1 MTDNNT
7 ALKKAGLKVTLPR
20 LKILEVLQEPD
31 NHHVSAEDLY
41 KRLIDMGEE
50 IGLATVYRVLNQFD
64 DAGIVTRHNFEG
76 GKSVFELTQ
85 QHHHDHLICLDC
97 GKVIEFSDDSIEARQ
112 REIAAKHGI
121 RLTNHSLYLYGHCA
135 EGDCREDE
143 HAHEG
148 QISQPE
154 REKPTCGLAFLY
166 AGNKKSESYS
176 SHLFVITANFL
187 PDLITIGFYRLVI
200 TGLRCA
206 QTLLIIQYAYTF
218 LVGKMLMLFLF
229 LQHV

>member
-1 MTDNNT
+1 
-7 ALKKAGLKVTLPR
+7 
-20 LKILEVLQEPD
+20 
-31 NHHVSAEDLY
+31 
-41 KRLIDMGEE
+41 
-50 IGLATVYRVLNQFD
+50 
-64 DAGIVTRHNFEG
+64 IVTRHNFEG

-148 QISQPE
+148 
-154 REKPTCGLAFLY
+154 
-166 AGNKKSESYS
+166 
-176 SHLFVITANFL
+176 
-187 PDLITIGFYRLVI
+187 
-200 TGLRCA
+200 
-206 QTLLIIQYAYTF
+206 
-218 LVGKMLMLFLF
+218 
-229 LQHV
+229 

>member
-64 DAGIVTRHNFEG
+64 DAGIVTRHNFDIPWKKKPDTLRLPPARHNFEG

-148 QISQPE
+148 
-154 REKPTCGLAFLY
+154 K
-166 AGNKKSESYS
+166 
-176 SHLFVITANFL
+176 
-187 PDLITIGFYRLVI
+187 
-200 TGLRCA
+200 
-206 QTLLIIQYAYTF
+206 
-218 LVGKMLMLFLF
+218 
-229 LQHV
+229 